1 MYVFPFLRGG
11 KITDIESVGDTFIR
25 FKNGYQICWGS
36 EISSN
41 MDHGSSGG
49 STGGGDGDL
58 DSRIMGGGGGIKSGD
73 GTQSTSSYGDN
84 SNTVCGGT
92 KAIAFQVPFNII
104 PYIAISPA
112 SANSYKTSNDGSLNP
127 PTAWYHDESTTG
139 FIVELSTTAV
149 KLTWIAVGTWK

>member
-1 MYVFPFLRGG
+1 MYFPSFGGG

-36 EISSN
+36 EISGN

-58 DSRIMGGGGGIKSGD
+58 DSGIMGGGGGIKSGD

-84 SNTVCGGT
+84 SNAVYGGT
-92 KAIAFQVPFNII
+92 KTITFPLAFNTI
-104 PYIAISPA
+104 PYIVISPA
-112 SANSYKTSNDGSLNP
+112 SGNSYKISNDGSLNP
-127 PTAWYHDESTTG
+127 PTAWYHDESPVG

-149 KLTWIAVGTWK
+149 KLTWIAIGTWK